1 MSLAAA
7 VAHVSTLISDDDK
20 RAEAEVFSTLHDLG
34 YAIDGNNRVL
44 QLKLRDVDTLIIH

>member
-1 MSLAAA
+1 MS
-7 VAHVSTLISDDDK
+7 HMSTLIPDNYK
-20 RAEAEVFSTLHDLG
+20 RAEAEIFSTLDDLG